1 MEKTI
6 RRLPDAELEVM
17 QAVWACEAPVARA
30 DIDAKLKDTP
40 PWAMPPRPAGP
51 PRPAN
56 KGFPRC
62 EKQGR
67 GARYPPLVRREE
79 YLAQQ
84 GRRFLDKLCGGSLPA
99 FAAALC
105 DSGLSRQE
113 LAELR
118 RLLERD
124 EL

>member
-1 MEKTI
+1 MEKVF

-17 QAVWACEAPVARA
+17 QAVWASDAPVARA
-30 DIDAKLKDTP
+30 DIDAKLKDTHP
-40 PWAMPPRPAGP
+40 MALTTLLTVLTRLSD
-51 PRPAN
+51 
-56 KGFPRC
+56 KGFVRI

-67 GARYPPLVRREE
+67 SARYIPLVSREE

-84 GRRFLDKLCGGSLPA
+84 SRRFLDKLCGGSLPA

-105 DSGLSRQE
+105 DSGLSREE